1 MKLLSPAHHSQLT
14 SLTDIL
20 DALVVSTDPALFLPA
35 LMTHNEHAAHRV
47 FLEISVRDLPT
58 SAYRIRRMTFPNRSA
73 PVEGNDSPCEG
84 GVIPDL
90 IRVPSPKLARE
101 LDLSAE
107 TGLPPLLRGFRSGV
121 FLPIRGEGG
130 FFDWVVLLDDRPEA
144 FSLSEMEEL
153 IIRARLVAVTQENLE
168 VAQRLCEANLK
179 VKREIDEI
187 AMLQRSLLPEDFPEI
202 PGMKISAGYEAL
214 SQAGGDFYDFME
226 LENGRWGILIGD
238 VSGHGPAAAVV
249 MAMLH
254 AIVRTYPGSPD
265 NPAQVLAYA
274 NKQLCDKNIRGA
286 FATSILMFYDPS
298 SRAMTWCR
306 AGHPPAI
313 LTEWKNPPEHRQ
325 LEENGDLPLGIDA
338 NAEYSNNTIELK
350 EGQTLVLY
358 TDGVTEARN
367 AGGKQLDLSGLEMA
381 INGGEGDA
389 ARIIENVQET
399 LEWHTRQST
408 AEDDRTMLAMEIVK
422 SGR

>member
-20 DALVVSTDPALFLPA
+20 DALVVSTDPSLFLPA
-35 LMTHNEHAAHRV
+35 LMTHNESAGHRV
-47 FLEISVRDLPT
+47 FLEISSRDMP
-58 SAYRIRRMTFPNRSA
+58 SGAYRIRRMTFPNRPA
-73 PVEGNDSPCEG
+73 PIEGNDSPCEG
-84 GVIPDL
+84 GIIPDL
-90 IRVPSPKLARE
+90 IRVPSPKLAQD

-107 TGLPPLLRGFRSGV
+107 MALPPMLRGYKSGV
-121 FLPIRGEGG
+121 FLPIRTECGY
-130 FFDWVVLLDDRPEA
+130 FDWVVLLDDRASA
-144 FSLSEMEEL
+144 FSLTEMEEL

-187 AMLQRSLLPEDFPEI
+187 AMLQRSLLPEGFPEI
-202 PGMKISAGYEAL
+202 PGMRISAGYDAL
-214 SQAGGDFYDFME
+214 SQAGGDFYDFLQ

-274 NKQLCDKNIRGA
+274 NQQLCDKNIRGA
-286 FATSILMFYDPS
+286 FATAMLMFYDPS
-298 SRAMTWCR
+298 TRSMTWCR

-313 LTEWKNPPEHRQ
+313 LTDWKEPPEHRH
-325 LEENGDLPLGIDA
+325 LEENGDLPLGIDTDGD
-338 NAEYSNNTIELK
+338 YSNNTIELK
-350 EGQTLVLY
+350 IGQTLLLY

-389 ARIIENVQET
+389 RRIIENIQET

-408 AEDDRTMLAMEIVK
+408 AEDDRTMMALEIVK
-422 SGR
+422 R